1 MHAELVVHEGQVRAE
16 WIDYN
21 GHMNDACYVRVFS
34 ESIDRW
40 LDCIGMDDAFRSRE
54 RVSVYTLQTVVHYLK
69 EIGPGAP
76 YVVTA
81 RVLEHDSKK
90 CRVFLTMRHPID
102 AGHFATMEALLL
114 HVDMTLRRSTAF
126 RAQTLARLD
135 ALLAAQRESP
145 WPVQAGRGISLVKG
159 Q

>member
-1 MHAELVVHEGQVRAE
+1 MQAELAVHEGQVRAE

-40 LDCIGMDDAFRSRE
+40 LDRIGMDDAFRSRE

-69 EIGPGAP
+69 EIGLGAP
-76 YVVTA
+76 FVVTA
-81 RVLEHDSKK
+81 RVLEHDSRK

-102 AGHFATMEALLL
+102 AEHFATMEALLL

-126 RAQTLARLD
+126 REQTLARLD
-135 ALLAAQRESP
+135 ALFAAQRDAP
-145 WPVQAGRGISLVKG
+145 LPAQAGRGISLVKG